1 MIGWYALLALAAVSN
16 AAANALMK
24 AGMQH
29 TPEEFGILPMVKHY
43 LTSWPII
50 VGVVLFGLNVLAYTQ
65 ALAKLSLS
73 VAYPIMVSL
82 TGLVVIS
89 VSVFFFKETISW
101 IQWLG
106 FALIIGGVICVAK

>member
-1 MIGWYALLALAAVSN
+1 MIRWYGLLVLAAISN

-29 TPEEFGILPMVKHY
+29 PPEDFGFISMAKHY

-89 VSVFFFKETISW
+89 FSIFFFKETISW
-101 IQWLG
+101 IQWIG
-106 FALIIGGVICVAK
+106 FALIIGGVACVAK